1 MGALLCRVELNKIG
15 GITITVDNKDGKI
28 THTIVLSSD
37 SVTTTSKGES
47 ETSSITQTPE
57 KIAMKCK
64 TFELSAETI
73 SCSSSDSTSLTSG
86 SNFSIKSDSNFNAE
100 AATVADVKAKE
111 ISIEGTSIKLSGSAE
126 ISATG
131 GIIRLQ

>member
-28 THTIVLSSD
+28 THTIVLSGD

-86 SNFSIKSDSNFNAE
+86 SDFSIKSDSSFNAE
-100 AATVADVKAKE
+100 AATTANVKAKE

-131 GIIRLQ
+131 GIIKLQ